1 MLNYIVARKKESI
14 GISNDE
20 LKDLNIKAD
29 YYDDQRGKEGFI
41 RVMLNKKATTILADN
56 IDDKIESKQRELEYL
71 KDQRKE
77 IATVKKSVIKS
88 GSVSKKE
95 KKKKKKEKK
104 KLKNMPESSKLLIGA
119 IEEYKNK
126 FHGSKKNKFD
136 GVTYKSKN
144 KAGVEKT
151 DEEADEQKRVERDKK
166 IFDKKFEEPITILR
180 QVIIEVD
187 KTIQDIDSLIEETKI
202 SRARNKNT
210 MLKDLLMAKSSL
222 FSNKTTNAR
231 SIGDR
236 QKIREEIQIRKAKE
250 DGPGENEKNRNI
262 ALISRAF
269 PQIIGGFKDSN
280 KNKDSDNDKKKE
292 SDKEKK
298 KDKDSDKKRK
308 RYRDDDTDDRLLSRA
323 SKLIKDGSIELTA
336 HEAGI
341 HLEGRYRVA
350 VMKSYKTGDWKFIAT
365 DNDGKVIKNFETDNP
380 GLLPK
385 KKHTNLR
392 FDDERDACK
401 CLRTDIAYQV
411 ISVPNL

>member
-1 MLNYIVARKKESI
+1 
-14 GISNDE
+14 
-20 LKDLNIKAD
+20 
-29 YYDDQRGKEGFI
+29 
-41 RVMLNKKATTILADN
+41 
-56 IDDKIESKQRELEYL
+56 
-71 KDQRKE
+71 
-77 IATVKKSVIKS
+77 
-88 GSVSKKE
+88 
-95 KKKKKKEKK
+95 
-104 KLKNMPESSKLLIGA
+104 
-119 IEEYKNK
+119 
-126 FHGSKKNKFD
+126 
-136 GVTYKSKN
+136 
-144 KAGVEKT
+144 
-151 DEEADEQKRVERDKK
+151 
-166 IFDKKFEEPITILR
+166 
-180 QVIIEVD
+180 
-187 KTIQDIDSLIEETKI
+187 
-202 SRARNKNT
+202 